1 MSAREQVV
9 EAARSFS
16 AAGLTIATW
25 GNISLRSGE
34 SVFITPSGMDY
45 AALLPE
51 DITEVALA
59 DGRVLSGGRRPSTET
74 ALHLAVY
81 AARPEAGAIV
91 HTHAVESTAF
101 AVTGRTVP
109 VVTDEAAQVL
119 RGEVRTAEYA
129 LPGTAE
135 LAANC
140 VSALGE
146 SSMACLLRAHGAV
159 CLGEILQRALLC
171 ARVLEQTCEIYRLA
185 LSLGGP
191 AEAFPQERIEKMT
204 VFLQKS
210 YGQKQY

>member
-59 DGRVLSGGRRPSTET
+59 DGRVLSGERRPSTET

-81 AARPEAGAIV
+81 AARPTRDLV
-91 HTHAVESTAF
+91 
-101 AVTGRTVP
+101 
-109 VVTDEAAQVL
+109 
-119 RGEVRTAEYA
+119 
-129 LPGTAE
+129 
-135 LAANC
+135 
-140 VSALGE
+140 
-146 SSMACLLRAHGAV
+146 
-159 CLGEILQRALLC
+159 
-171 ARVLEQTCEIYRLA
+171 
-185 LSLGGP
+185 
-191 AEAFPQERIEKMT
+191 
-204 VFLQKS
+204 
-210 YGQKQY
+210 